1 LFTQGARFRRRHLS
15 PNFEFS
21 LAQGIE
27 HSQLFRHGPSG
38 QTSPK
43 DAFVFENLLQVETHG
58 YIAQE
63 LLVKNLT

>member
-1 LFTQGARFRRRHLS
+1 MQRARFRRRHLS

-27 HSQLFRHGPSG
+27 HSQLFRHGPRG
-38 QTSPK
+38 QTASHG
-43 DAFVFENLLQVETHG
+43 AFALENLLRVKGHG